1 MNKLSTLLLLLLG
14 LFFFSCQED
23 DDEQIS
29 FFRGYHYAPLETGM
43 SRTYQ
48 VDSIIYNDFTG
59 SVDTISLQRQERVG
73 NAFTNLEGVRAY
85 NCLIYERKGDTSAW
99 VERKAYE
106 ELRNNLRYERRLDN
120 QSVIHLVFP
129 VSEGKRWNAN
139 ALNPSE
145 EVNYTYRDLHQ
156 AYTLFGHQYDST
168 VRVLQRETSNL
179 ISRIK
184 TEEVYAINKG
194 MIYRYDENLETD
206 FDGSVR
212 SGYIA
217 TIKLISVSP

>member
-1 MNKLSTLLLLLLG
+1 MNKLTTLLLVLFGLLL
-14 LFFFSCQED
+14 FSCQEE

-29 FFRGYHYAPLETGM
+29 LFNGYHYAPLETGI

-59 SVDTISLQRQERVG
+59 SVDTVSLQRQERVG
-73 NAFTNLEGVRAY
+73 NAFNNLEGMRAY
-85 NCLIYERKGDTSAW
+85 NCLIYERKDDTSAW
-99 VERKAYE
+99 VECKAYE

-139 ALNPSE
+139 ALNPNE
-145 EVNYTYRDLHQ
+145 EENYTYRDLHQ
-156 AYTLFGHQYDST
+156 AYTLLGQRYDST
-168 VRVLQRETSNL
+168 IRVLQRENSNL
-179 ISRIK
+179 INSVK
-184 TEEVYAINKG
+184 TEEIYATNQG

-206 FDGSVR
+206 FDGTVR

-217 TIKLISVSP
+217 TVKLISVNP